1 MFCPRPAPLNP
12 GEALE
17 CLTLPHSKRHSAQR
31 FVQRPLRALQK
42 ISVKIVIEQSFHK
55 SYLTA
60 MARPK
65 TFDDDVAIDAA
76 ITVFREHG
84 YEGTSAQMLVDAMG
98 IGRQSLYNSFG
109 DKAGLYSASLRRYAL
124 AETQAHSATLKTGDR
139 AIDGI
144 RSMVDRVVREA
155 GTPCLGVGSI
165 AELGTSRPDL
175 NEIRA
180 AADRVMRT
188 AIIKRIEEAQADGDI
203 AGDLDPDALA
213 TWFVASFA
221 GIRIA
226 ARGGASAAHLES
238 LGELTLRALR

>member
-1 MFCPRPAPLNP
+1 MPKFAHVN
-12 GEALE
+12 
-17 CLTLPHSKRHSAQR
+17 
-31 FVQRPLRALQK
+31 
-42 ISVKIVIEQSFHK
+42 IVIEQSFHNVYVR
-55 SYLTA
+55 S

-65 TFDDDVAIDAA
+65 TFDDDVALDAA
-76 ITVFREHG
+76 IGVFREHG

-109 DKAGLYSASLRRYAL
+109 DKAGLYSAAVRRYAL
-124 AETQAHSATLKTGDR
+124 GETQAHRAVLRTGER

-144 RSMVDRVVREA
+144 RAMVDRVVREA
-155 GTPCLGVGSI
+155 GQPCLGVNSI
-165 AELGTSRPDL
+165 AELGTSWPVL

-180 AADRVMRT
+180 AADRSLRT
-188 AIIKRIEEAQADGDI
+188 AIVAQVEAAQADGDI
-203 AGDLDPDALA
+203 AVDLDPDTIA

-226 ARGGASAAHLES
+226 ARGGASPEHLAS

>member
-1 MFCPRPAPLNP
+1 
-12 GEALE
+12 
-17 CLTLPHSKRHSAQR
+17 
-31 FVQRPLRALQK
+31 
-42 ISVKIVIEQSFHK
+42 
-55 SYLTA
+55 

-180 AADRVMRT
+180 AADPVMRT

-226 ARGGASAAHLES
+226 ARGGASAADLES